1 MLAEPRIDFRLFVIG
16 GIILDEIDAVA
27 ASEERRQ
34 QDLLEKIDIGFGVEV
49 FGLMPVGEPALIQGN
64 GAQDLLGVALA
75 TGEDLRLS
83 ADRRPGL
90 VKRGRL
96 AEGGFVLVNDYRL
109 FLPGFFLRLG

>member
-1 MLAEPRIDFRLFVIG
+1 
-16 GIILDEIDAVA
+16 
-27 ASEERRQ
+27 
-34 QDLLEKIDIGFGVEV
+34 LEKIDISFGVEV

-90 VKRGRL
+90 V
-96 AEGGFVLVNDYRL
+96 
-109 FLPGFFLRLG
+109 